1 MVMGT
6 FCHADHTL
14 KVLTR
19 SSQSSWLCVR
29 VETLALTIVIVYSC
43 LSEFMVRRR
52 MTTSPPPSTV
62 STVLANKFGVNA
74 SKSYKESDLR
84 KACDT
89 SSTSRLPDQRQ
100 RDSNQRAS
108 EHKPSL
114 HPSHLPTSKHG
125 DHREQ
130 PVHPWDARRSG
141 TIIKK

>member
-1 MVMGT
+1 MSGMVGRSL
-6 FCHADHTL
+6 CWGSPLLSAI
-14 KVLTR
+14 
-19 SSQSSWLCVR
+19 SSQVQEKSFLSR
-29 VETLALTIVIVYSC
+29 VSNPVFFSK
-43 LSEFMVRRR
+43 R
-52 MTTSPPPSTV
+52 PSLPD
-62 STVLANKFGVNA
+62 SAWGGVLPSVCCPHCSHSVGKGTPT
-74 SKSYKESDLR
+74 YKESDLR

-130 PVHPWDARRSG
+130 PVHPWDARSSG
-141 TIIKK
+141 TVIKK